1 MDYYNLNNKFGG
13 VYSRDTLPKSIKSKF
28 YIVNLDES
36 TNEGTHW
43 VCVYNCDYQVCYYFD
58 SFGVDPCDEILRFM
72 KQTKKK
78 ILMSTYR
85 IQELGSIMCG
95 YYCIYVC
102 DQLLNN
108 ITFYDILLQFNPNNY
123 IKNDNIVMNK
133 LFLI

>member
-36 TNEGTHW
+36 SNEGTHW
-43 VCVYNCDYQVCYYFD
+43 VCVYNCDHQVCYYFD
-58 SFGVDPCDEILRFM
+58 SFGVDPSDEILKFM
-72 KQTKKK
+72 KQSKKK

-95 YYCIYVC
+95 YYCIYIC
-102 DQLLNN
+102 DQLLKNV
-108 ITFYDILLQFNPNNY
+108 TFYDILLQFNPNNY
-123 IKNDNIVMNK
+123 KKNDNIVMKK
-133 LFLI
+133 LFLN